1 LSNTPAEKNKTKAVQ
16 DDLTINNLRKKLA
29 TQSQSANNIPD
40 IEIVTTIT
48 NDLIANVPLK
58 DTIKKLKIKKTKD
71 SEKLILDVIA
81 TFGTWLT
88 HSEGKNSEL
97 EQMELFDV
105 LPLNGKNISKVP
117 TGYEPNASH
126 KRDIVKAL
134 NRIISSN
141 PTPEVIARFVART
154 YKVRSA
160 SLDHAI
166 VAGVWGFASRNRL
179 DKIALVSDDKVF
191 ISQVIAAYDLIK
203 FAMLSAQEKMLK
215 LVKLSKQEKLSL
227 NKLSDLA
234 TSLSWLSEYE
244 FGQLVSSTELAK
256 IDSSALPGL
265 KNQLN
270 KLVKRIQEMP
280 EIFSPVGIH
289 SLTAG
294 QIKRISAS
302 AGLVV
307 DHNPDQRGIE
317 FEIRQSL
324 KKLGLGN
331 DSDLLLPEAIRA
343 SEKGRLDDFWSVMQ
357 NRAEGDLTWAEQLQ
371 ELTA

>member
-1 LSNTPAEKNKTKAVQ
+1 LSKELTAHSNKAKC
-16 DDLTINNLRKKLA
+16 DDITINNLRKKLA
-29 TQSQSANNIPD
+29 SDTQMITNTPD
-40 IEIVTTIT
+40 VEIVTIIT
-48 NDLIANVPLK
+48 KDLISKVPLK
-58 DTIKKLKIKKTKD
+58 DTIKKLKIKKAKD
-71 SEKLILDVIA
+71 SEKVILDVIA

-97 EQMELFDV
+97 EQMELFEV
-105 LPLNGKNISKVP
+105 TPGSSKTASQVPL
-117 TGYEPNASH
+117 GYEPTASH

-134 NRIISSN
+134 NRIVSSD

-191 ISQVIAAYDLIK
+191 ISQIIAAYDLIK
-203 FAMLSAQEKMLK
+203 FAMLTAQEKK
-215 LVKLSKQEKLSL
+215 LRLIKFSKQDKLPL
-227 NKLSDLA
+227 TKLSDLA
-234 TSLSWLSEYE
+234 KSLSWLSEYE
-244 FGQLVSSTELAK
+244 FAQLAASIELAK
-256 IDSSALPGL
+256 VDPSSIPGL

-270 KLVKRIQEMP
+270 KLVKRIEEMP
-280 EIFSPVGIH
+280 DIFSPVGIH

-294 QIKRISAS
+294 QIKRISAA

-307 DHNPDQRGIE
+307 DHDPDQRGIE

-357 NRAEGDLTWAEQLQ
+357 NRVEGDLTWAEQLQ
-371 ELTA
+371 ELTT